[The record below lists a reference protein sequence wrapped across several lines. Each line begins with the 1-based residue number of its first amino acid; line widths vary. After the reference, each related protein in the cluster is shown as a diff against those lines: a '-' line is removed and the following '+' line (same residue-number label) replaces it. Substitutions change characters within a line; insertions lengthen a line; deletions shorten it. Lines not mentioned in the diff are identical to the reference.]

1 MQHYKRPSGAAER
14 IARTDPGLSINI
26 QHPLYRARSWVYI
39 RSTDGMYISIG
50 RPLYLAREDKWPS
63 CKE

>member
-26 QHPLYRARSWVYI
+26 QYLLYRARSWVYI
-39 RSTDGMYISIG
+39 GLTDGMYLALVGRCISLVW
-50 RPLYLAREDKWPS
+50 RA
-63 CKE
+63 

>member
-1 MQHYKRPSGAAER
+1 MQHYNRPSGAAKR
-14 IARTDPGLSINI
+14 ISRTDPGLSINI
-26 QHPLYRARSWVYI
+26 HYPLYPARSWVYI